1 MNRSLIAIIAL
12 GFSVMSVSAQSDK
25 EAWQER
31 KELRK
36 MSREALKE
44 KASKDARKEA
54 KNLKKDGWLPAPG
67 ALPVERQ
74 LDKSY
79 MMQQEFDDDMFPKY
93 LMGEGMSI
101 AENYD
106 AAKMQATELAKQNL
120 AGQIQTEIT
129 ALIENNVSNKQMSA
143 DEAASVSQTVM
154 GAKNY
159 ISQSIGRVITVVE
172 LYRTKK
178 AGNKEVLVRIA
189 YNSQMAKEAAKKA
202 IRKDLEDKGEK
213 LVDQIDKAI
222 GW

>member
-1 MNRSLIAIIAL
+1 MRSIIISLCAVWL
-12 GFSVMSVSAQSDK
+12 FSLPLCAQDK
-25 EAWQER
+25 EDIWKER

-54 KNLKKDGWLPAPG
+54 KKLKKDGWLAAPG
-67 ALPVERQ
+67 ALPIERQ

-106 AAKMQATELAKQNL
+106 AGKMQATELAKQNL

-129 ALIENNVSNKQMSA
+129 ALIENNVSNKQLSA
-143 DEAASVSQTVM
+143 DEAASVAQTVM
-154 GAKNY
+154 GAKNF
-159 ISQSIGRVITVVE
+159 ISQSIGRVITIVE

-178 AGNKEVLVRIA
+178 NGNKEVLVRIA

-202 IRKDLEDKGEK
+202 VRKDLEEKGEE
-213 LVDQIDKAI
+213 LINQIDKAL

>member
-1 MNRSLIAIIAL
+1 MNKFLIAIIAL
-12 GFSVMSVSAQSDK
+12 VFSFMSVSAQIDRD
-25 EAWQER
+25 AWKDR

-36 MSREALKE
+36 MSREVLKE

-54 KNLKKDGWLPAPG
+54 KKLRKEGWMAAPG
-67 ALPVERQ
+67 ALPIERQ

-79 MMQQEFDDDMFPKY
+79 MMQQEYDDDMFPKF

-106 AAKMQATELAKQNL
+106 AGKMQATELAKQNL
-120 AGQIQTEIT
+120 AGQIQTEVT
-129 ALIENNVSNKQMSA
+129 ALIENNVSNKQLSA

-154 GAKNY
+154 GAKNL
-159 ISQSIGRVITVVE
+159 ISQSIGRVITIVE

-178 AGNKEVLVRIA
+178 NGNKEVLIRIA

-202 IRKDLEDKGEK
+202 VRKDLEEKGP
-213 LVDQIDKAI
+213 
-222 GW
+222 